1 MATTKK
7 RKPNNLYVTKKLQ
20 TELQSLIAY
29 GCYDSPSVL
38 KAGDSAKKSDIM
50 KKIHDLYMPLMG
62 KGDHFSQVE
71 MFLEGKGKYK
81 YLFEKSDDDTNNST
95 VIIPE
100 IMHCIKGKT
109 ISVNEECIDKSLLTR
124 KNLSNFVDVTSK
136 SLYRHAKEVKANCK
150 KALAICTSESSP
162 YRNFDGNFP
171 SGTNRDDYLNWL
183 RKEMYSSIDCV
194 TIDDEDKDDAVSCE
208 VDNSGSEEKEDKT
221 KTDGQTQKDDY
232 FKGYFAFALW
242 GYIPPTG
249 GEQYKTTFIETVIK
263 DDSTVKV
270 KEEGGRKARREN
282 KLVEK
287 MNERGVD
294 KQNENICKLT
304 EMMMKGRKEMQKQR
318 LFKCRIEKI
327 EFEMR
332 YYGTRIKE
340 IRDEMKELMEDADSD
355 SENVKSMK
363 ELKHELKLA
372 RAAKKDAFQNWKVVT
387 EAEEARR
394 SLLDIA
400 DERDDGLK
408 IDNCSSSISQ
418 NESETNEDLASN
430 IISPEN

>member
-7 RKPNNLYVTKKLQ
+7 RKTNNLYVTKKLQ

-38 KAGDSAKKSDIM
+38 KAGDSAKKSDVM
-50 KKIHDLYMPLMG
+50 KKIHDLYMPSMG
-62 KGDHFSQVE
+62 KGDHFSHVE

-81 YLFEKSDDDTNNST
+81 YLFEKSDDDT

-136 SLYRHAKEVKANCK
+136 SLYRHAKEVEANCK

-208 VDNSGSEEKEDKT
+208 VGNSGN
-221 KTDGQTQKDDY
+221 DY

-294 KQNENICKLT
+294 KQNQNICKLT

-318 LFKCRIEKI
+318 LFKCRIENI
-327 EFEMR
+327 EFEIR

-340 IRDEMKELMEDADSD
+340 IRDEMKELMEDAGSD
-355 SENVKSMK
+355 SENVESMK
-363 ELKHELKLA
+363 ELKHELKIA
-372 RAAKKDAFQNWKVVT
+372 RAGKKDAFQNWKVVT

-400 DERDDGLK
+400 DESDDGFK

-418 NESETNEDLASN
+418 NESKTNEDLASN